1 MINII
6 YKILTANDGEQD
18 KDNNNDNVIKYLE
31 SNKDNLLDLAE
42 KYYESLVEALT
53 NNAISAAASSSS
65 SSRLSFVSFLF
76 LKSKLKAY
84 LNIEIDQ
91 VHDPLK
97 KARDV
102 KDIGHYSS
110 GKTEI
115 TIKEKSEIPYAL
127 SLIKQAYERS

>member
-65 SSRLSFVSFLF
+65 SSRLSLP
-76 LKSKLKAY
+76 
-84 LNIEIDQ
+84 Q
-91 VHDPLK
+91 
-97 KARDV
+97 
-102 KDIGHYSS
+102 SS
-110 GKTEI
+110 SMFSGYRNKVIPTE
-115 TIKEKSEIPYAL
+115 
-127 SLIKQAYERS
+127 